1 MDCTEPSNDMNDV
14 LKIFINTI
22 QMKKY
27 IVFDNMIADILI
39 HKKFQIIEVELF
51 IRNWKRKIYFAL
63 ITEFYFAVLNKIR
76 LKSRDY
82 IRF

>member
-1 MDCTEPSNDMNDV
+1 MMFM
-14 LKIFINTI
+14 KIFINTI

-63 ITEFYFAVLNKIR
+63 ITEFYFAVLHKIR